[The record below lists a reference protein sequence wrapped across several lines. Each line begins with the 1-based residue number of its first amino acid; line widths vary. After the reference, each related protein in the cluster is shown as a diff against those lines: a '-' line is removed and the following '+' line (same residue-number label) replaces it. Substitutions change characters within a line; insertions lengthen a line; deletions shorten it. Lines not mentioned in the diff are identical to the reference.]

1 MGTWP
6 HKVERECMERMMW
19 RLIVLGLLSFLLEGC
34 LVWPTMTDTMGHR
47 PVEMGKD
54 DQVFFPTA
62 PQPIHLSSN
71 FGESFRAA
79 RDNQIL
85 NPDASDNLELV
96 EGLDG
101 NAGVL
106 AIQRYQSFFKK
117 PPFGGTKKG
126 GGSGKK

>member
-1 MGTWP
+1 
-6 HKVERECMERMMW
+6 MERMMW
-19 RLIVLGLLSFLLEGC
+19 RFLIVGLLSFSLEGC
-34 LVWPTMTDTMGHR
+34 VVWPVMIDTMGYR
-47 PVEMGKD
+47 AVEMGKD
-54 DQVFFPTA
+54 DQVFFPFA
-62 PQPIHLSSN
+62 HQPIHLSSN
-71 FGESFRAA
+71 YGESFRVA
-79 RDNQIL
+79 RDSQIL

-117 PPFGGTKKG
+117 PPFGGKKKS

>member
-1 MGTWP
+1 
-6 HKVERECMERMMW
+6 MERIM
-19 RLIVLGLLSFLLEGC
+19 RRFIVVALLSFSLQGC
-34 LVWPTMTDTMGHR
+34 LVWPKMIETMGHR

-54 DQVFFPTA
+54 DQVFSPTA
-62 PQPIHLSSN
+62 PQPIHLSTN
-71 FGESFRAA
+71 YGESFRAA

-106 AIQRYQSFFKK
+106 AIQRYRSFFKK
-117 PPFGGTKKG
+117 PPFGGSKKS

>member
-1 MGTWP
+1 
-6 HKVERECMERMMW
+6 MERMVW
-19 RLIVLGLLSFLLEGC
+19 KFIVVGILSVSLEGC
-34 LVWPTMTDTMGHR
+34 LVWPTMTETMGHR
-47 PVEMGKD
+47 PLEMGKD
-54 DQVFFPTA
+54 DQVMFPTA

-71 FGESFRAA
+71 YGDSFRAA

-85 NPDASDNLELV
+85 NPEASDNLELV

-106 AIQRYQSFFKK
+106 ATQRFNSFFKK
-117 PPFGGTKKG
+117 PPFGGKTS

>member
-1 MGTWP
+1 
-6 HKVERECMERMMW
+6 MERMMW
-19 RLIVLGLLSFLLEGC
+19 QFIVLGLLSFSLEGC
-34 LVWPTMTDTMGHR
+34 LVWPTMTETMGHR

-54 DQVFFPTA
+54 DQVWFPTA

-71 FGESFRAA
+71 YGESFRAA

-85 NPDASDNLELV
+85 NPEASDNLEVV

-101 NAGVL
+101 QAGVL
-106 AIQRYQSFFKK
+106 AIQRYQKFFKK
-117 PPFGGTKKG
+117 PPFAGGKG

>member
-1 MGTWP
+1 MKRIIWEF
-6 HKVERECMERMMW
+6 V
-19 RLIVLGLLSFLLEGC
+19 IVGILSISLGGC
-34 LVWPTMTDTMGHR
+34 VGWPTMSETMGHR
-47 PVEMGKD
+47 PIEMGKD
-54 DQVFFPTA
+54 DQVFYPMA

-71 FGESFRAA
+71 YGESFRIA

-85 NPDASDNLELV
+85 NPEASDNLDSV

-106 AIQRYQSFFKK
+106 AIQRFNSFFKK
-117 PPFGGTKKG
+117 PPFGGKKG